1 MAIKV
6 ASTLVPNGSFSS
18 VDASTILIGGT
29 PLTDVLSSMESGDGR
44 GISSIVK
51 TGADGLVD
59 TYTISY
65 TDGSSPDTFTVTNG
79 AAGAQGPQGDKG
91 EQGETGP
98 RGEKGDTGE
107 KGETGAQGPQ
117 GDTGPQGE
125 QGPQGEKGDTGD
137 AGPQGERG
145 ETGPQGEQ
153 GPQGEAGPA
162 AHVAME
168 TVTDDDGT
176 THVYVKTWEGDDS
189 SSAQTSPDLMAA
201 CNEVADLLDTI
212 MTTDMA
218 SDE

>member
-125 QGPQGEKGDTGD
+125 QGPQGE
-137 AGPQGERG
+137 
-145 ETGPQGEQ
+145 
-153 GPQGEAGPA
+153 AGPA